1 MKWMHEFYQINP
13 DDSNN
18 SYYFF
23 SQRRARAILESVKEI
38 KKGYYKAKVVS
49 IESDDEFKVMSQ
61 GGGCTHQYYI
71 GEIFT
76 LRRHKNKNNHDWF
89 CDSSERFW
97 YDPKTPGR
105 PYSERFK
112 LIEEKKNLD

>member
-1 MKWMHEFYQINP
+1 MQIDAVLTKQNNYERKFFLNFNLIGGLSMKWMHEFYQINP

-49 IESDDEFKVMSQ
+49 IESDDEFEVMCQ

-76 LRRHKNKNNHDWF
+76 LRRHKNKNNHD
-89 CDSSERFW
+89 CR
-97 YDPKTPGR
+97 
-105 PYSERFK
+105 
-112 LIEEKKNLD
+112 